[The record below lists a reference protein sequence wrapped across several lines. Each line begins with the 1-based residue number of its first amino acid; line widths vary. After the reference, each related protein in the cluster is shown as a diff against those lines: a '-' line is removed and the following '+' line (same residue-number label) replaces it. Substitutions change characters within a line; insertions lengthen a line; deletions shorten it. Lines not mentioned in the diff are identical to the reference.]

1 MTGNGQRQSNERD
14 RDAGDI
20 HRPHELGGAAARWEH
35 HGAKR
40 RLERPN
46 AAPLQGDAGR
56 GDGGGGG
63 PRGGTRPPLP
73 GLVLA
78 SPRLQ
83 GPTTALCDGTRHATD
98 EVATHLSDRSR
109 DRLLSREGW
118 RLVRLLDSEADSA
131 SLRPFAAESTLP

>member
-1 MTGNGQRQSNERD
+1 MNCGVGSSKMGTPRGQETPGAVPTLLLCRAMR
-14 RDAGDI
+14 
-20 HRPHELGGAAARWEH
+20 GGEM
-35 HGAKR
+35 
-40 RLERPN
+40 
-46 AAPLQGDAGR
+46 
-56 GDGGGGG
+56 GGGG

-98 EVATHLSDRSR
+98 EVGTHLSDRSR